1 MTTRNMDAR
10 QDDDSERKLLYLIHH
25 IFLPP
30 KTPQEDDTDLTL
42 EKALVS
48 EILCSLEQFQASLED
63 PRPPAIDTCLEMLRR
78 MLELRMYKDELDPDR
93 LKDQIEKLQNTG
105 KYSFRSST
113 QIALPTSG

>member
-78 MLELRMYKDELDPDR
+78 MQKQQKNKKKHNP
-93 LKDQIEKLQNTG
+93 KQQKNQIEKLQNTG

-113 QIALPTSG
+113 QIA